1 MAQPR
6 NLTDAAYQTLRHAV
20 MTGVL
25 LPGTHLSEA
34 MLCDRY
40 QLTLAPCRTA
50 MARLR
55 AEGLLMARRRAGHLV
70 TPITTADVLDIFA
83 TRRLL
88 QAFAVEQAASHAS
101 SSVDGAALRRLDAA
115 CIDEIGKSEGY
126 LAANHAFHQAVVDAA
141 GSPRVSSMVAQLL
154 EHSMRVQHVML
165 NLTRAQPLPSWRPEL
180 IAALEAGQ
188 GEAARGVMLRHL
200 DAVRTRALELLVTN
214 PALHRVPLA
223 GRPPPP
229 PQPTIPAEAMAA
241 MMPPDRW

>member
-1 MAQPR
+1 MAYPR

-34 MLCDRY
+34 MLCERY
-40 QLTLAPCRTA
+40 HLTLAPARTA

-70 TPITTADVLDIFA
+70 TPITVADVLDIFA

-88 QAFAVEQAASHAS
+88 QAFAVEQAAGRVPSA
-101 SSVDGAALRRLDAA
+101 VDGEALRRLDAA
-115 CIDEIGKSEGY
+115 CLDAIGKNEAY
-126 LAANHAFHQAVVDAA
+126 LAANHTFHQAVVDAA
-141 GSPRVSSMVAQLL
+141 GSPRISAIVAQLL

-165 NLTRAQPLPSWRPEL
+165 NLTHARPLPSWRPEL
-180 IAALEAGQ
+180 IAALQA
-188 GEAARGVMLRHL
+188 GEAETARVVMLRHL
-200 DAVRTRALELLVTN
+200 DAVRARALELLVTN

-229 PQPTIPAEAMAA
+229 QPATPSEAAA
-241 MMPPDRW
+241 ALAAATRW